1 MTPLIWFYVGL
12 LVMFVISAS
21 IVGRE

>member
-1 MTPLIWFYVGL
+1 MTPLIWFYVAI
-12 LVMFVISAS
+12 LVVFAISAS